1 MMRIEQAI
9 ARAKE
14 QGKKVLKKDIAAK
27 LWPDST
33 PSAQQVNMTALC
45 NGATARISPEWVA
58 IICEMTGC
66 SADFLLGLPEKTVNN
81 WHTIIETPEP
91 GFAVI
96 IIVYSGCAFIIN
108 SCELGNYHDSFG
120 VTKWAYIKDLV

>member
-14 QGKKVLKKDIAAK
+14 SGKKVLKKDIAAR

-33 PSAQQVNMTALC
+33 VVAQQVNMTALC
-45 NGATARISPEWVA
+45 NGATARINPEWVK

-66 SADFLLGLPEKTVNN
+66 SADFLLGISN
-81 WHTIIETPEP
+81 
-91 GFAVI
+91 
-96 IIVYSGCAFIIN
+96 
-108 SCELGNYHDSFG
+108 D
-120 VTKWAYIKDLV
+120 

>member
-14 QGKKVLKKDIAAK
+14 QGKKVKKKDIAAR

-33 PSAQQVNMTALC
+33 PVAQQVNMTSLC
-45 NGATARISPEWVA
+45 NGVTTRISPDWVP

-66 SADFLLGLPEKTVNN
+66 TADFLFG
-81 WHTIIETPEP
+81 I
-91 GFAVI
+91 
-96 IIVYSGCAFIIN
+96 SN
-108 SCELGNYHDSFG
+108 S
-120 VTKWAYIKDLV
+120 

>member
-14 QGKKVLKKDIAAK
+14 RGNKVLKKDIAAR

-33 PSAQQVNMTALC
+33 PVAQQVNFTRLC
-45 NGATARISPEWVA
+45 AGKTPRIYEEWVK

-66 SADFLLGLPEKTVNN
+66 TADFLFGLSNE
-81 WHTIIETPEP
+81 
-91 GFAVI
+91 
-96 IIVYSGCAFIIN
+96 
-108 SCELGNYHDSFG
+108 
-120 VTKWAYIKDLV
+120 

>member
-14 QGKKVLKKDIAAK
+14 QCKKVLKKDVAAK

-33 PSAQQVNMTALC
+33 EAGQQVNMTALC
-45 NGATARISPEWVA
+45 SGKTTKINPDWVA

-66 SADFLLGLPEKTVNN
+66 TADFL
-81 WHTIIETPEP
+81 
-91 GFAVI
+91 
-96 IIVYSGCAFIIN
+96 
-108 SCELGNYHDSFG
+108 FG
-120 VTKWAYIKDLV
+120 ISNE